1 MLLLLR
7 SGWCKFRYL
16 VPLLAGRGFP
26 LEAKGRLYSACVQS
40 VMLYGSETWPVKEE
54 NVIRL
59 ERNDVW
65 MVR

>member
-1 MLLLLR
+1 M
-7 SGWCKFRYL
+7 
-16 VPLLAGRGFP
+16 PLLASRGFP
-26 LEAKGRLYSACVQS
+26 LEAKGRLYSAYVQS

-54 NVIRL
+54 NVIKL